1 MSIFKKI
8 FKDSNIL
15 YYPGCLTKFAL
26 EDIQEKYKKILEKE
40 GIDFIM
46 LKDEELCC
54 GSPVKNAG
62 EPEAFKEL
70 AEKNL
75 QIFKSHGVGTIIT
88 NCPACAVVLK
98 KDYAEILGEKWD
110 IEVKHMTEIIK
121 PIDASLQLRE
131 GNGGKGKSEKK
142 NKTATY
148 HDPCHLGRAMGI
160 YDQPREIICSQGFE
174 LKEME
179 LCRNKSYCCGGGG
192 GVKSNFP
199 ELANSIAKDRI
210 NQAKKT
216 GADILITPCPM
227 CYANLKENKGDMEVK
242 ELSEILE
249 EDNKQ

>member
-1 MSIFKKI
+1 MSILKKI
-8 FKDSNIL
+8 FKDSNVL

-26 EDIQEKYKKILEKE
+26 ENIQEKYKKILEKE
-40 GIDFIM
+40 KIDFIM

-62 EPEAFKEL
+62 EPEAFREI

-75 QIFKSHGVGTIIT
+75 RIFKSHGIGTIIT
-88 NCPACAVVLK
+88 NCPACAVVLT

-110 IEVKHMTEIIK
+110 IEVKHVAEIIN
-121 PIDASLQLRE
+121 PIKAIS
-131 GNGGKGKSEKK
+131 
-142 NKTATY
+142 NKESRKVTY

-160 YDQPREIICSQGFE
+160 YNQPREIIQAQGFD

-192 GVKSNFP
+192 GVKSNFS
-199 ELANSIAKDRI
+199 ELASAIAKDRI
-210 NQAKKT
+210 NQAQET
-216 GADILITPCPM
+216 GAEILITSCPM
-227 CYANLKENKGDMEVK
+227 CYANLKENGGDMEVK

-249 EDNKQ
+249 EESGI